1 MLEAAWRRLANLP
14 SDPEALLQLIIAD
27 VAGIR
32 SSCSRSTA
40 GDSCQL
46 RPLRATRGGR
56 SASVALH
63 GGPHAG
69 GGGSEGKCEWA
80 RGTPLPTLFCNSQ
93 NIQQALDL
101 VGGSGGSGSGG
112 KGGDGAAARAPVS
125 GPGSAADCQY
135 TQAYTCTYYER
146 VHSFPPGFHYE
157 DCIRNYENVTSR
169 PPEPPAVTGV
179 GAGNAS
185 LCVSWEPPADTGHNC
200 LNHSSP
206 VVGYHVSPPAHALP
220 PFPSTRGRLGA
231 VH

>member
-1 MLEAAWRRLANLP
+1 M
-14 SDPEALLQLIIAD
+14 
-27 VAGIR
+27 
-32 SSCSRSTA
+32 
-40 GDSCQL
+40 
-46 RPLRATRGGR
+46 
-56 SASVALH
+56 ALH

-112 KGGDGAAARAPVS
+112 KGGDGVAARAPVS

-157 DCIRNYENVTSR
+157 DCIRNYENITSR